1 MLFLRLL
8 LTRYSILGIVLN
20 IGGGPNGEY
29 IGGRYWRDPG
39 AFHHGFKGLCSCFV
53 NAAFAFTGTELVGLA
68 AAEAAN
74 PRKALPTA
82 VKQVF
87 WRIALFYI
95 VALTVVGLLVPYDDD
110 RLLSGESG
118 ADAKASPFVI
128 AIKNAGIQGL
138 DSVMNVV
145 IMIAVL
151 SVGNSSIYG
160 SSRTL
165 AALAEQ
171 RQAPSFLAYI
181 DRRGRPLYAI
191 AVASAIGLLC
201 YLAASD
207 RQEDAF
213 TWMMAISGLSS
224 IFTWSS
230 ICLAHI
236 RFRRG
241 WKVQG
246 HSLDELAFQSQPGI
260 IGSWIG
266 FIFNSLVLVAQF
278 WVGVDPISL
287 PEDTTNARAQSF
299 FSVYLACPIVICFY
313 IPYKLWYKTPFIR
326 TATMDLS
333 TGRRDLDIA
342 HLIAEERAERAQ
354 WPRWKKIYRLFC

>member
-1 MLFLRLL
+1 M
-8 LTRYSILGIVLN
+8 
-20 IGGGPNGEY
+20 
-29 IGGRYWRDPG
+29 
-39 AFHHGFKGLCSCFV
+39 FV
-53 NAAFAFTGTELVGLA
+53 NAAFAFSGTELVGLA

-87 WRIALFYI
+87 WRITLFYI
-95 VALTVVGLLVPYDDD
+95 AALTVVGLLVPYTDP
-110 RLLSGESG
+110 RLLNADSK

-128 AIKNAGIQGL
+128 AIKEAGIAGL

-145 IMIAVL
+145 IMLAVI
-151 SVGNSSIYG
+151 SVGNSAIYG

-171 RQAPSFLAYI
+171 RQAPHFLAYI

-191 AVASAIGLLC
+191 LVASAVGLLSF
-201 YLAASD
+201 LAASPH
-207 RQEDAF
+207 QEDAF

-224 IFTWSS
+224 IFTWGS

-246 HSLDELAFQSQPGI
+246 HNLDELAFTSEPGV
-260 IGSWIG
+260 IGSWIAV
-266 FIFNSLVLVAQF
+266 ILNICILAAQF
-278 WVGVDPISL
+278 WTGIDPVDM
-287 PEDTTNARAQSF
+287 EDPPPRARAHRW
-299 FSVYLACPIVICFY
+299 FSLYLAVPIVICFY
-313 IPYKLWYKTPFIR
+313 FPYKIR
-326 TATMDLS
+326 FRTSIIRAADMDLR
-333 TGRRDLDIA
+333 TGRRELDIK
-342 HLIAEERAERAQ
+342 HLIAEERAERAA
-354 WPRWKKIYRLFC
+354 WPLWKKIYRFFC

>member
-1 MLFLRLL
+1 M
-8 LTRYSILGIVLN
+8 
-20 IGGGPNGEY
+20 
-29 IGGRYWRDPG
+29 
-39 AFHHGFKGLCSCFV
+39 FV
-53 NAAFAFTGTELVGLA
+53 NAAFAFSGTELVGLA

-74 PRKALPTA
+74 PRKALPIA

-87 WRIALFYI
+87 WRITLFYI
-95 VALTVVGLLVPYDDD
+95 AALTVVGLLVPYTDE
-110 RLLSGESG
+110 RLLSAQSK

-128 AIKNAGIQGL
+128 AITNAGIAGL

-145 IMIAVL
+145 IMIAVI

-171 RQAPSFLAYI
+171 RQAPHFLAYI

-191 AVASAIGLLC
+191 LVASAIGLLSF
-201 YLAASD
+201 LAASPQ
-207 RQEDAF
+207 QEDAF

-224 IFTWSS
+224 IFTWGS

-246 HSLDELAFQSQPGI
+246 HTLDELAFTSEPGV
-260 IGSWIG
+260 IGSWIAV
-266 FIFNSLVLVAQF
+266 VLNICILAAQF
-278 WVGVDPISL
+278 WTGIDPVDL
-287 PEDTTNARAQSF
+287 EDPPPHKRAQRW
-299 FSVYLACPIVICFY
+299 FSLYLAAPIVMCFY
-313 IPYKLWYKTPFIR
+313 FPYKIWFRTSIIR
-326 TATMDLS
+326 AADMDLR
-333 TGRRDLDIA
+333 TGRRELDIR
-342 HLIAEERAERAQ
+342 HLIAEERAERAA
-354 WPRWKKIYRLFC
+354 WPLWKKIYRFFC